1 MHMIIVI
8 VLKLSWKMSNFFCCC
23 PVLLHAINLNT
34 EPTALNPDMITT
46 DVQYHE
52 SILEVYLGI
61 EVHDHVIKHDTPL
74 YYIL

>member
-1 MHMIIVI
+1 M
-8 VLKLSWKMSNFFCCC
+8 
-23 PVLLHAINLNT
+23 LHAINLIT

-52 SILEVYLGI
+52 SKLEVYLQI
-61 EVHDHVIKHDTPL
+61 EVHDHVIQDDTYHI